1 MEIYENLSIESLPNE
16 EWRDIVGY
24 EGLYQISSLGRIKR
38 LVSPK
43 CKKERLLAITKDL
56 KHDYCRVMLS
66 KENKARRFLIHR
78 LLAEHFIPN
87 PENKP
92 CIDHINGIRDDNRL
106 ENLRWCTHLENNS
119 FPLAKRNNSIAHKEL
134 AQDEQWRKKNIE
146 AVKRAMARPEVRKRI
161 SESRKKNWLD
171 PQYLAIQKERHF
183 KKAVL
188 QFSFDMELLNEFVSV
203 NEASRNTGIN
213 NSSII
218 RCCKGRQ
225 KMAGNY
231 IWRYKNDA
239 E

>member
-16 EWRDIVGY
+16 EWRDVVGY

-56 KHDYCRVMLS
+56 NHGYCRVMLS

-106 ENLRWCTHLENNS
+106 ENLRWCTHLENNN

-146 AVKRAMARPEVRKRI
+146 AVKRAMARPEVRKKI
-161 SESRKKNWLD
+161 SESRKKNWRD
-171 PQYLAIQKERHF
+171 PKYLAMQKERHF
-183 KKAVL
+183 KRAVL
-188 QFSFDMELLNEFVSV
+188 QFSLDMKFINEFASV

-213 NSSII
+213 ISSIV
-218 RCCKGRQ
+218 RSCKRKN

>member
-1 MEIYENLSIESLPNE
+1 
-16 EWRDIVGY
+16 
-24 EGLYQISSLGRIKR
+24 
-38 LVSPK
+38 
-43 CKKERLLAITKDL
+43 
-56 KHDYCRVMLS
+56 
-66 KENKARRFLIHR
+66 
-78 LLAEHFIPN
+78 
-87 PENKP
+87 
-92 CIDHINGIRDDNRL
+92 
-106 ENLRWCTHLENNS
+106 
-119 FPLAKRNNSIAHKEL
+119 
-134 AQDEQWRKKNIE
+134 
-146 AVKRAMARPEVRKRI
+146 MARPEVRKRI

-171 PQYLAIQKERHF
+171 PQYLAMQKERHF